1 MSTMQ
6 LTGKSMLDS
15 ATARYRYRKAV
26 DRGVAIFMGLST
38 VLSVIMLV
46 IIVGYVVYRG
56 ASYINWEFVTS
67 MPQPLGQTGG
77 GIFNAIIG
85 SLIIVSLAIVM
96 SVPVALGAAIFIT
109 EFPGTLLARPVR
121 FVADVL
127 TGVPSIVVGLFAY
140 TILVAP
146 FGTFSGYAGAAA
158 LAFIMIPIILIGSQ
172 ESLRLVPE
180 VLREGALALGV
191 PRWRVI
197 LQVVVPAA
205 RRALLTGM
213 VLAIARALGET
224 APLLFTA
231 FGNRFMEANPGKP
244 MAAIPLVIYR
254 YATGPY
260 DEWHRQAWAA
270 AFMLVVI
277 VLMSSILTRFIL
289 RSRYER

>member
-1 MSTMQ
+1 MSNLNQQIT
-6 LTGKSMLDS
+6 LPDGRRLGYDERGPSDGKPLFYFHGSPSSRVESNLYVNDELLQS
-15 ATARYRYRKAV
+15 LNIRLIVV
-26 DRGVAIFMGLST
+26 DRPGIGLSDFQKDRLLLDWPQD
-38 VLSVIMLV
+38 VLALAEHLKIERFPVLAYS
-46 IIVGYVVYRG
+46 
-56 ASYINWEFVTS
+56 
-67 MPQPLGQTGG
+67 LGG
-77 GIFNAIIG
+77 
-85 SLIIVSLAIVM
+85 
-96 SVPVALGAAIFIT
+96 PYGAAC
-109 EFPGTLLARPVR
+109 
-121 FVADVL
+121 
-127 TGVPSIVVGLFAY
+127 AY
-140 TILVAP
+140 TMLVAP
-146 FGTFSGYAGAAA
+146 FGSFSGYAGAGA

-191 PRWRVI
+191 ARWRVI

-231 FGNRFMEANPGKP
+231 FGNRFMEVDPGKP

-277 VLMSSILTRFIL
+277 VLMSSVLTRFLL
-289 RSRYER
+289 RSRYDT